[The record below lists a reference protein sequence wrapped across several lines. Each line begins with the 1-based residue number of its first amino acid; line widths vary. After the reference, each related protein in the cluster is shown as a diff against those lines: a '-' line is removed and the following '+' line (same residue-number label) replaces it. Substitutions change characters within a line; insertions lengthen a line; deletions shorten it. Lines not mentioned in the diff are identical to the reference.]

1 MLFLFVKVV
10 IFDSDFL
17 LVLFFFFKQKTAY
30 EMRISDWSSDVCS
43 SDLDWPA
50 FTVWLSALLHCH
62 GDRILRVKGKLYA
75 ASTGKPLII
84 HGVQHLM
91 YPPVHLE
98 AEPDDDRHS
107 WLVFITSGLARPEI
121 TESLDLFL
129 RHAPTPVVDLP
140 GHRRASWRGEVV

>member
-1 MLFLFVKVV
+1 
-10 IFDSDFL
+10 
-17 LVLFFFFKQKTAY
+17 
-30 EMRISDWSSDVCS
+30 MRISDWSSDVCS
-43 SDLDWPA
+43 SDRFVLPLDGDVDWPA

-107 WLVFITSGLARPEI
+107 WLVFITSGLACHEI
-121 TESLDLFL
+121 TESLDRFL
-129 RHAPTPVVDLP
+129 RHAPTAVVDLP
-140 GHRRASWRGEVV
+140 GASVARHTPAAGPNRKSVCMGTGGSVRLATG